1 MAEKLICPI
10 CGEPTRVWYGHPRND
25 RLCGEHADMLKAG
38 EIEFDDYEEDYVY
51 TDTREL
57 VSDDYEEDDEE
68 DTFCVI
74 CGESANG
81 KEVCTDCY
89 REIMSEQDELDKNQ
103 KPWELK
109 DYYYNLKAS
118 IGRLKN
124 YDYVINNIYRLY
136 AIAWSLKRI
145 YKDEQLSDRVFDDVE
160 KMIKNKANLKT
171 RQADDKD
178 EQTDKVIIA
187 VTNAEKNRAIDGH
200 ICKSS
205 GEVMIDNILYRNHVC
220 HAYQKTVKEI
230 DSETERTVVSDWY
243 IPLTASKGIY
253 IEYWGMDKKDYQD
266 NKEEKIA
273 LYQKNNLKLIEIHK
287 NDINSE
293 DILEDNLYR
302 QLKKFGWKPQ
312 ED

>member
-1 MAEKLICPI
+1 MNKTDLICPI

-25 RLCGEHADMLKAG
+25 KLCGEHADMLKAKK
-38 EIEFDDYEEDYVY
+38 IEYDDYEEDYVY

-57 VSDDYEEDDEE
+57 VKENHEIKN
-68 DTFCVI
+68 TNCVI
-74 CGESANG
+74 CGEASNG
-81 KEVCTDCY
+81 KEVCSSCY
-89 REIMSEQDELDKNQ
+89 KEIINEYDELDKNQ

-136 AIAWSLKRI
+136 AIARMLNRMHN
-145 YKDEQLSDRVFDDVE
+145 DTQLSDRVFDDVQ
-160 KMIKNKANLKT
+160 KLIKSKESLKT
-171 RQADDKD
+171 RQSDDID
-178 EQTDKVIIA
+178 DQTDKVIIA

-200 ICKSS
+200 ICKSA

-220 HAYQKTVKEI
+220 HAYQKVVKEI
-230 DSETERTVVSDWY
+230 DSETERTVVSDWFV
-243 IPLTASKGIY
+243 PLTATKGIY

-273 LYQKNNLKLIEIHK
+273 LYEKHNLKLIQIHK

-293 DILEDNLYR
+293 DILENNLYR
-302 QLKKFGWKPQ
+302 QLIKFGWKQQ